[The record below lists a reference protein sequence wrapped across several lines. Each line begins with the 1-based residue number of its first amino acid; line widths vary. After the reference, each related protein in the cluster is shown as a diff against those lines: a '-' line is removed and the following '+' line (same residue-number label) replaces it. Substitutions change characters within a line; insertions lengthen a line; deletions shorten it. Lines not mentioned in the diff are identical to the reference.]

1 MKYLPLAAAALLA
14 VSTPVLATVSVAT
27 DPNAPVG
34 NFQTP
39 GNTATAGYDLTLGDN
54 GSSVIG
60 TIAQTGGVSAGSFA
74 NLYFDLNPTVMD
86 GSDLGFEMGTG
97 GVTAFIPGKNGQA
110 GFSTLLSPTLYTFS
124 SATAGGL
131 TTLNFS
137 LANSLFTS
145 PIAGLSYYGP
155 ADGSPVQTFESVV
168 TLRLSQSLSYSVA
181 GGASYGPDR
190 LGSVT
195 VGTGAVPEPATWAM
209 MLVGFGGLGAVLR
222 RRRGQVALAA

>member
-1 MKYLPLAAAALLA
+1 MKYLLFAAAALLA
-14 VSTPVLATVSVAT
+14 VSTSVVASTVSVAT
-27 DPNAPVG
+27 DPNAPQG
-34 NFQTP
+34 NFQTA

-60 TIAQTGGVSAGSFA
+60 TIAQTGGTAVGSFA
-74 NLYFDLNPTVMD
+74 NLYFDLNPTVMN
-86 GSDLGFEMGTG
+86 GSDLGFEMGSG

-110 GFSTLLSPTLYTFS
+110 GFSTVINPTFYTFS
-124 SATAGGL
+124 SLTTGGL

-145 PIAGLSYYGP
+145 PIANLSYYPG
-155 ADGSPVQTFESVV
+155 QTFESIV

-181 GGASYGPDR
+181 GGSSYGQSR
-190 LGSVT
+190 LGSIT

-222 RRRGQVALAA
+222 RRRGQASLTA